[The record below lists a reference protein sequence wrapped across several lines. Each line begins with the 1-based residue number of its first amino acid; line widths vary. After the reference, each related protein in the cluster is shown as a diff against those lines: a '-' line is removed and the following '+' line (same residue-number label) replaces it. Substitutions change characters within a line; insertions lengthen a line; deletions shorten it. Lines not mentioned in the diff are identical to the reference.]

1 MVRIRLQRH
10 GATHAPNYRMVACE
24 QTVRRDGRFVEIL
37 GVYNPCAKGKTE
49 ALNINLDR
57 VDYWLGV
64 GAQPSETARS
74 LIKTARKAVRK
85 GAVPDTAAA

>member
-37 GVYNPCAKGKTE
+37 GIYNPCAKGKTE
-49 ALNINLDR
+49 PLRLNLDR
-57 VDYWLGV
+57 VDYWISV
-64 GAQPSETARS
+64 GAQPSDTARS
-74 LIKTARKAVRK
+74 LIKTARKAARK
-85 GAVPDTAAA
+85 AAPVDTATA

>member
-10 GATHAPNYRMVACE
+10 GSTHTPNYRLVACE
-24 QTVRRDGRFVEIL
+24 QTVRRDGRFIEVL
-37 GVYNPCAKGKTE
+37 GTYNPVAKGKSVPL
-49 ALNINLDR
+49 ALNLDR

-74 LIKTARKAVRK
+74 LIKRARKA
-85 GAVPDTAAA
+85 APAPAPAE